1 MIDIFMNTAFKF
13 LIKEMSE
20 VEEVWEK
27 QSGKWDIKHLM
38 YKKQEVAPSHNWYK
52 HSKVVPETAEGLF
65 RLIEYS
71 GLILSDSYVKT
82 KAALLYVYFSA
93 IRIRIRFNA

>member
-27 QSGKWDIKHLM
+27 QNGKWDIKYLM
-38 YKKQEVAPSHNWYK
+38 
-52 HSKVVPETAEGLF
+52 
-65 RLIEYS
+65 
-71 GLILSDSYVKT
+71 
-82 KAALLYVYFSA
+82 
-93 IRIRIRFNA
+93 